1 MNKFFKNFWRKK
13 PQDMSSI
20 GRLLGIATLLLGG
33 ILFIGGIP
41 ALALAS
47 QSIVNA
53 NAAADSL
60 PINLQ
65 TLPLP
70 ESTRILNS
78 DGTALADL
86 YQQNRVEVSID
97 QISKP
102 MQEAILAIEDSRFYE
117 HNGIDFRGTVRA
129 YVTNQI
135 SGGVVQGGSTL
146 TQ

>member
-1 MNKFFKNFWRKK
+1 MNKLIENFWRKK

-20 GRLLGIATLLLGG
+20 GRLLGIATLMLGG
-33 ILFIGGIP
+33 VLFIGGIP

-70 ESTRILNS
+70 ESTRILNA

-97 QISKP
+97 QILS
-102 MQEAILAIEDSRFYE
+102 LS
-117 HNGIDFRGTVRA
+117 
-129 YVTNQI
+129 
-135 SGGVVQGGSTL
+135 
-146 TQ
+146 

>member
-1 MNKFFKNFWRKK
+1 MNKLNSNFWRKK

-53 NAAADSL
+53 NEAADSL

-70 ESTRILNS
+70 ESTRILNA
-78 DGTALADL
+78 DGSALADL

-135 SGGVVQGGSTL
+135 SGGVVQGGST
-146 TQ
+146 

>member
-1 MNKFFKNFWRKK
+1 MNKLIENFWRKK

-20 GRLLGIATLLLGG
+20 GRLLGIATLMLGG
-33 ILFIGGIP
+33 VLFIGGIP

-70 ESTRILNS
+70 ESTRILNA

-86 YQQNRVEVSID
+86 YQQNRVEVSIG

-102 MQEAILAIEDSRFYE
+102 MQEAILAI
-117 HNGIDFRGTVRA
+117 
-129 YVTNQI
+129 
-135 SGGVVQGGSTL
+135 
-146 TQ
+146 